1 MSIEIKTFK
10 KPSLSYAI
18 FVLFIL
24 ASSTFIGMKFLGAPL
39 NVIMFINWGV
49 MSILALPLGFSYDDL
64 EKKASESLKGIMT
77 TLFILFA
84 IGSLVGT
91 WMAAGTVPAIIY
103 YGINI
108 MTAKFFLVS
117 SLFLCSIVS
126 LATGTSW
133 GTLGTIGISLL
144 AIGSG
149 LGVPIGMTAGAII
162 CGSWFGDKMSP
173 LSDSSNF
180 TAAIVGTD
188 IITHIKHNLLTTT
201 PAYIISAILF
211 TILGF
216 NVSKTSIMNI
226 SMITQLQEGI
236 KNTYNLGFPVLIPV
250 ILVFSMLLMRK
261 NATLSL
267 LVGSISAIAVSIF
280 YQGFSSK
287 LAFQSFYGGFK
298 MEFDSVFL
306 ASLLNRGGIVSM
318 LSTSVTIIFC
328 VGIGGMM
335 KEMGVIHIIV
345 DKLAQLIKSIFGL
358 IFVSEVIAYVSQM
371 LSGSHYFSDVMLQS
385 TMLDMYEKK
394 GLKPENLSR
403 VMGDCNT
410 IGGILIPWSS
420 TALYI
425 VGTLGLTYSEYIPYV
440 FLCYFAPLM
449 DLIYGFTGLCIA
461 RIKKDNENNEEKQDI
476 EDSEE
481 KQIQVDYIN
490 GVN

>member
-1 MSIEIKTFK
+1 MSTNEKVFK
-10 KPSLSYAI
+10 KPTLGYA
-18 FVLFIL
+18 FMVLGVL
-24 ASSTFIGMKFLGAPL
+24 AASTFTGMKLLGAPL
-39 NVIMFINWGV
+39 NVIMFINWAI
-49 MSILALPLGFSYDDL
+49 MSLLAIPLGYSYDDL
-64 EKKASESLKGIMT
+64 EKRAAESLKGIIT

-84 IGSLVGT
+84 IGALVGT
-91 WMAAGTVPAIIY
+91 WMAAGTVPGIIY
-103 YGINI
+103 HGINI
-108 MTAKFFLVS
+108 MSAKYFLLS
-117 SLFLCSIVS
+117 SLVLCSIVS

-149 LGVPIGMTAGAII
+149 LGIPAGMTAGAVI

-201 PAYIISAILF
+201 PAYILSAIIF
-211 TILGF
+211 TVLGF
-216 NVSKTSIMNI
+216 KVSETSVMNVE
-226 SMITQLQEGI
+226 MINQLQDGI
-236 KNTYNLGFPVLIPV
+236 SKVYNLGFPIFIPIIV
-250 ILVFSMLLMRK
+250 VFVMLLMRK

-267 LVGSISAIAVSIF
+267 LVGAITAIAISVF
-280 YQGFSSK
+280 YQGFTTK
-287 LAFQSFYGGFK
+287 LAFRSFYNGLH
-298 MEFDSVFL
+298 MEFDSQFL
-306 ASLLNRGGIVSM
+306 ATLLNRGGIVSM

-335 KEMGVIHIIV
+335 REMGVIHV
-345 DKLAQLIKSIFGL
+345 VVEKLTKLIRSVFGL

-385 TMLDMYEKK
+385 TMLGMYKEK

-425 VGTLGLTYSEYIPYV
+425 VGTTGLAYSEYIPYV
-440 FLCYFAPLM
+440 FLCFFAPLM
-449 DLIYGFTGLCIA
+449 DLIYGATGFGIA
-461 RIKKDNENNEEKQDI
+461 RIKDEDQTEKVKGMAHG
-476 EDSEE
+476 S
-481 KQIQVDYIN
+481 
-490 GVN
+490 